1 MSILEIFSIII
12 VGVCVVLCAIC
23 IIVLNQVTTTR
34 NHLQQIEKK
43 IDAIYTQIRI
53 KDYINPSTYPFTTKK
68 Y

>member
-1 MSILEIFSIII
+1 MSILEIFGI
-12 VGVCVVLCAIC
+12 VTIAICAVLCAIC
-23 IIVLNQVTTTR
+23 IVVLDQVTTTR
-34 NHLQQIEKK
+34 KHLQQIEKK